1 MTEPDAG
8 GAAATTRVVIVDDQ
22 ALVRGGFSVIVDSAD
37 DLNLSSANALLKMIE
52 EPPPRSL
59 ILIVCHQPGR
69 LLRTIR
75 SRCIHLHLAPL
86 PEATVLQVLRSLPE
100 MGVKA
105 DDATRRLAA
114 SLSRGSPGRALDLVG
129 SKGAAAF
136 ADLQSRPKLTPAG
149 CIEIAAPFGGRIA
162 AEDYAVFCELLTGWV
177 ANKARESALL
187 GHGQALAL
195 AHDDIVYSL
204 RQADALN
211 LDRRQTVT
219 DALMRVE
226 EALKA
231 S

>member
-1 MTEPDAG
+1 MTPRAALPPACHAEVPG
-8 GAAATTRVVIVDDQ
+8 GRWTWWDR
-22 ALVRGGFSVIVDSAD
+22 R
-37 DLNLSSANALLKMIE
+37 ALL
-52 EPPPRSL
+52 
-59 ILIVCHQPGR
+59 
-69 LLRTIR
+69 
-75 SRCIHLHLAPL
+75 PL
-86 PEATVLQVLRSLPE
+86 PIF
-100 MGVKA
+100 
-105 DDATRRLAA
+105 
-114 SLSRGSPGRALDLVG
+114 SRGQSSPRH
-129 SKGAAAF
+129 
-136 ADLQSRPKLTPAG
+136 G

-187 GHGQALAL
+187 GHGEALAR